1 MNTLTEGEEKF
12 IKMYKNYSKLINDPK
27 FKILDDKWTRD
38 GTKEKTWTNIYNKMP
53 IHVRVEALVFNPVF
67 NEGSVIT
74 EMENYINTNIV
85 ISKDNS

>member
-27 FKILDDKWTRD
+27 FKILDDKWTRE
-38 GTKEKTWTNIYNKMP
+38 GTKERTWIHIYNKMP
-53 IHVRVEALVFNPVF
+53 IHFRVETLVFNPVF

-74 EMENYINTNIV
+74 EMENYINTNII
-85 ISKDNS
+85 ISEDTG